1 MKHFEMDVPL
11 GTEDGVENGL
21 DYLHGELDERH
32 QAMRFESL
40 RALFDQNESD
50 VAWHDFLTA
59 ERLVL
64 EKQYLFDHPPSY
76 FEKGGVI
83 YKIAMLRADADWAL
97 FKHFK
102 KGKLT
107 MQNEFL
113 RNVYREP
120 EKTATAQPE
129 PAPAENPPATEPA
142 DVQPTPVQPEPADK
156 DDWSAF
162 Y

>member
-1 MKHFEMDVPL
+1 MKPFEMDVPL

-40 RALFDQNESD
+40 RVLFDQDESD

-64 EKQYLFDHPPSY
+64 EKQYLFDHPPAY
-76 FEKGGVI
+76 FEKGGII

-120 EKTATAQPE
+120 E
-129 PAPAENPPATEPA
+129 PAENPPEPEP
-142 DVQPTPVQPEPADK
+142 VQPTPAQPEPTDA

>member
-1 MKHFEMDVPL
+1 MKPFEFDVPL
-11 GTEDGVENGL
+11 GSENGAENGL

-32 QAMRFESL
+32 QAMRFEAL
-40 RALFDQNESD
+40 RVLFDQDESD

-64 EKQYLFDHPPSY
+64 EKQYLFDHPPAY
-76 FEKGGVI
+76 FEKGGII

-113 RNVYREP
+113 RNVYRE
-120 EKTATAQPE
+120 K
-129 PAPAENPPATEPA
+129 PAENPPEP
-142 DVQPTPVQPEPADK
+142 QPEKSAPAEKPAEPTDK
-156 DDWSAF
+156 NDWSAF